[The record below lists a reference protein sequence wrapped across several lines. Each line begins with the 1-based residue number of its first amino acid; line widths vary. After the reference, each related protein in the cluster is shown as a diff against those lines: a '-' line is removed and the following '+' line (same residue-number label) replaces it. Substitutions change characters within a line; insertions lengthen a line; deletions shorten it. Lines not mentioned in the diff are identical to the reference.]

1 VVASSGRSDDDPHP
15 PVPVPTPVP
24 APPPAPDE
32 AVASDDAKPTAA
44 TAEEKAKRLAEIET
58 ELARALGGVKSLRA
72 RFTQRKHLDVFEDD
86 VESSGTVALA
96 DPDKLRWEISLPV
109 ESTLIVNG
117 ERALRRRTS
126 RRGRTTETRFRL
138 ADDPVAAGTARQIF
152 LWMRGDLAAARKD
165 YALTLVSEKPLRI
178 RAVPLSKEL
187 AKVVAAVE
195 IQFADDRRSPPLR
208 SPPAD
213 GACLPRAESGRESG
227 PAIPAGRTV

>member
-1 VVASSGRSDDDPHP
+1 
-15 PVPVPTPVP
+15 
-24 APPPAPDE
+24 
-32 AVASDDAKPTAA
+32 
-44 TAEEKAKRLAEIET
+44 
-58 ELARALGGVKSLRA
+58 
-72 RFTQRKHLDVFEDD
+72 
-86 VESSGTVALA
+86 
-96 DPDKLRWEISLPV
+96 LPV
-109 ESTLIVNG
+109 KSTLIVNG

-195 IQFADDRRSPPLR
+195 IQFADDRRSVTEVVLE
-208 SPPAD
+208 
-213 GACLPRAESGRESG
+213 ES
-227 PAIPAGRTV
+227 AKTRTVITFAGTERDPEVPARLFEVGE